1 MRQIDEN
8 KAMHANRNSISNGPK
23 AEEGGTDQRAKRGA
37 IVGIKIRG
45 RRLHALLLL
54 HIYKLTESC
63 EKVGRVEQLHVGE

>member
-1 MRQIDEN
+1 
-8 KAMHANRNSISNGPK
+8 MHANRNSISNGPK
-23 AEEGGTDQRAKRGA
+23 AEAEGGTDQRAKRGA

-45 RRLHALLLL
+45 RLHALLLL